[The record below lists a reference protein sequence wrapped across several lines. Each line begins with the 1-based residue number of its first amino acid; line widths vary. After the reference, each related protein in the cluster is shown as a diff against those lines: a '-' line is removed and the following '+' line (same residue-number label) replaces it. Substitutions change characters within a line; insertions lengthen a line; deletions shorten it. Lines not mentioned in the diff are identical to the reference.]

1 MASTTEQKIKNLLE
15 LGVEEIIEKESFVKK
30 LESGKKLRVKLGADP
45 TAPDLHLGHAVVLR
59 KMREFQDL
67 GHKAVFI
74 TGDYTAK
81 IGDPSGKSKTRPP
94 LSDEEIEKNAKTY
107 FEQAGKIIDINN
119 AEIRYNSEWFSKMKL
134 EEFIKIASH
143 FSMQR
148 IMDREDFKKRIL
160 AGDEVA
166 HHETLYQIM
175 QAYDSVAVEA
185 DVELGGRDQRLNLLA
200 GRELQKKMGAPE
212 QDLVIMPIL
221 TGLDAKEKM
230 SKSLGNYISLNDSPK
245 EMFGKIM
252 SIPDSLVLQY
262 FELVV
267 FSGKDEIE
275 KIKERLHKENPRDI
289 KLELAE
295 KITGLYWSKKEG
307 AEAKEE
313 FIKVFSRKDMA
324 ESDIPGIKLDG
335 PEELAEFLFSQG
347 LAKSKTEARR
357 LVLAGAVD
365 IDGKTIKDPKFVVSP
380 SSGQVL
386 KVGKKKFVRVI

>member
-185 DVELGGRDQRLNLLA
+185 DVELGGRAQRLHLLA
-200 GRELQKKMGAPE
+200 GRELQKKFGMSE

-221 TGLDAKEKM
+221 TGLDGKEKM
-230 SKSLGNYISLNDSPK
+230 SKSLGNYISLNDSSK
-245 EMFGKIM
+245 KMFGKVM
-252 SIPDSLVLQY
+252 SIPDSLILQY
-262 FELVV
+262 FKLVV
-267 FSGKDEIE
+267 FSGPEDLE

-289 KLELAE
+289 KIELAQ
-295 KITGLYWSKKEG
+295 KTVGLYWSKKEG

-313 FIKVFSRKDMA
+313 FIKVFFNKNIVG
-324 ESDIPGIKLDG
+324 SDIPSVKISEPK
-335 PEELAEFLFSQG
+335 ELAEFIFSQG

-365 IDGKTIKDPKFVVSP
+365 IDGNTIKDLKFVMLP
-380 SSGQVL
+380 SS
-386 KVGKKKFVRVI
+386 